1 MRIARELFSELAQ
14 LVGMTTRLSN
24 DTRRAEDPSGP
35 ILAAD
40 SGVDR
45 AYVSR
50 TSALSLTRRLMS
62 SSGWRLRQRSRLPSC
77 LLFPSPMS
85 SVPSHFPE
93 AEEHKASGAN
103 PDPNR
108 ARRPGYQLLLLR
120 AGRPCFS
127 RAADPAA
134 ASCAPTAS
142 MTFNAPAG
150 SAATGT
156 G

>member
-1 MRIARELFSELAQ
+1 MESHSLPHLK
-14 LVGMTTRLSN
+14 
-24 DTRRAEDPSGP
+24 SG
-35 ILAAD
+35 AAD
-40 SGVDR
+40 WRDTSQPAHVPVMSGSNARV
-45 AYVSR
+45 V
-50 TSALSLTRRLMS
+50 
-62 SSGWRLRQRSRLPSC
+62 WRSEITEC
-77 LLFPSPMS
+77 
-85 SVPSHFPE
+85 VPSHFPE